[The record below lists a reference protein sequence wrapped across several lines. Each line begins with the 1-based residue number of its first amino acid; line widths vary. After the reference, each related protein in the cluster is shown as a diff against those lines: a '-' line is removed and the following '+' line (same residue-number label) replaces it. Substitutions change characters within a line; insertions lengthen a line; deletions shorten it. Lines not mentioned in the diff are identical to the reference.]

1 MPSAHRVNG
10 LDSDEGGMARATP
23 ANSDDTGLIEG
34 YLREMAHDLVAPA
47 AARAAVIRE
56 IGDGLLES
64 VASYRERGL
73 PEAEAARAAIAE
85 FGEPRTIAA
94 AFQRELGA
102 RRARRSALTLM
113 TSGPIV
119 GIAWLIG
126 VAATS
131 LPPAERHLSGPWWAL
146 PLVGVAIVV
155 GIPGLIVTIVA
166 TGRIGLRLALPP
178 GLPTKAMSIASVA
191 SVAADGTMLTIAA
204 LALSMT
210 SASPSLPLAP
220 AVAASLVR
228 IYLAGRVFWGC
239 RRTALT

>member
-1 MPSAHRVNG
+1 
-10 LDSDEGGMARATP
+10 MARATP
-23 ANSDDTGLIEG
+23 ANSDDTGLIDG
-34 YLREMAHDLVAPA
+34 YLCEMAHDLVAPA
-47 AARAAVIRE
+47 TARAAVIRE

-102 RRARRSALTLM
+102 RHARRAALTLM

-126 VAATS
+126 VAVTS
-131 LPPAERHLSGPWWAL
+131 LPPAQRHLSGPWWAL

-155 GIPGLIVTIVA
+155 GIPGLILTIVA

-178 GLPTKAMSIASVA
+178 ELPTKAMSIASA
-191 SVAADGTMLTIAA
+191 ATVAADGTMLTIAV
-204 LALSMT
+204 LYLSMT
-210 SASPSLPLAP
+210 SASPLLPLAP

-228 IYLAGRVFWGC
+228 VCLASRVFWGC